1 MSEKHVKVDL
11 AVSEVR
17 DLLRLVDMGPAT
29 RKLVDG
35 LLKATE
41 PVIVSSTEELDA
53 LPVET
58 AIRMGTLGRY
68 RTRVKSVNGEW
79 VGAGSEGPSSL
90 KSDKVIYWYSRAEV
104 LHLGTGWNP

>member
-35 LLKATE
+35 LLSATE
-41 PVIVSSTEELDA
+41 PVLVSSAEELDE

-58 AIRMGTLGRY
+58 AIRMGSPGRV

-79 VGAGSEGPSSL
+79 VGAGSEGPSSVR
-90 KSDKVIYWYSRAEV
+90 SQQIIYWYTHAEV

>member
-1 MSEKHVKVDL
+1 MAEKSVNVDL

-35 LLKATE
+35 LLGATE
-41 PVIVSSTEELDA
+41 PVLVTSVEELDA

-58 AIRMGTLGRY
+58 AIRMGSPGRV

-79 VGAGSEGPSSL
+79 VGAGVDGPSSVR
-90 KSDKVIYWYSRAEV
+90 SQQVIYWYSSAEV
-104 LHLGTGWNP
+104 LHMGTGWNP